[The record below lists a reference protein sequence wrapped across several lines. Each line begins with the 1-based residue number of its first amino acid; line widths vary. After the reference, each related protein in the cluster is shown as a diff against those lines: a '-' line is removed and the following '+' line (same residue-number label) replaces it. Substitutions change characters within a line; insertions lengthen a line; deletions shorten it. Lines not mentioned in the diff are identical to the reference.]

1 MLKKSINEAL
11 NEQIAMEAYASNYYL
26 AMASWCE
33 QKGLEGSA
41 QFFYKQADEERE
53 HMMKIFRYVNEADGH
68 AHAPAINQPDLE
80 FESFNSLFEIALNH
94 EKKVT
99 KSIDQILKLAT
110 EANDFRTQNLLQWFV
125 DEQLE
130 EENQM
135 QTILDKLNLIGDSG
149 VGLYML
155 DGELSK
161 KADEKEAEEEA
172 E

>member
-1 MLKKSINEAL
+1 MLSEKIEKAL
-11 NEQIAMEAYASNYYL
+11 NDQIAMEAHASAYYL

-33 QKGLEGSA
+33 QKGFEGSA
-41 QFFYKQADEERE
+41 AFFYKQADEERM

-68 AHAPAINQPDLE
+68 ALSPAVKQPSHN
-80 FESFNSLFEIALNH
+80 FSSFGSLFEIALEH

-99 KSIDQILKLAT
+99 QSIHELTKLAH
-110 EANDFRTQNLLQWFV
+110 ELNDFRTLNLLQWFV

-135 QTILDKLNLIGDSG
+135 QIIIDKLQLIGENG

-155 DGELSK
+155 DSELGQ
-161 KADEKEAEEEA
+161 KAAAKTAPE
-172 E
+172 